1 MPDNDAGSGWLS
13 SLPNDSVAKTL
24 IMAVGICLICSVV
37 VSVTAVKLKPLQ
49 LRNAELARQT
59 QILRVAGLWRDGA
72 DFDEMFAQVDTRM
85 IDLATG
91 EFTDAFDPD
100 AFDTRRAVTDPDVSV
115 ALTADQDVA
124 GLGRRTTVT
133 PVYLVEEDGQLATI
147 ILPVRTR
154 GLYSM
159 LYGFL
164 ALEGDGNTVKGIT
177 FYEDG
182 ETPGLGGEINNPRW
196 QARWVGRHVFDD
208 DGRVRLAIVRAADPV
223 DSPDGRFQVDSL
235 SGATLTSRGVDNM
248 IRFWMGDDGFG
259 PFLSRIRSGEI
270 SI

>member
-1 MPDNDAGSGWLS
+1 MPESRTGGGWLS

-59 QILRVAGLWRDGA
+59 QILLVGGLWREGA
-72 DFDEMFAQVDTRM
+72 DFDEMFAQVEIRM
-85 IDLATG
+85 VDLASG
-91 EFTDAFDPD
+91 QFTDAIDPD
-100 AFDTRRAVTDPDVSV
+100 AFDARQAVSDPEVSV
-115 ALTADQDVA
+115 ALSEQQDVA
-124 GLGRRTTVT
+124 GLLRRTKYT
-133 PVYLVEEDGQLATI
+133 PVYLVEKDGELATI

-208 DGRVRLAIVRAADPV
+208 AGQVRLAIVRNAGPV

-259 PFLSRIRSGEI
+259 PFLTRVRSGEI